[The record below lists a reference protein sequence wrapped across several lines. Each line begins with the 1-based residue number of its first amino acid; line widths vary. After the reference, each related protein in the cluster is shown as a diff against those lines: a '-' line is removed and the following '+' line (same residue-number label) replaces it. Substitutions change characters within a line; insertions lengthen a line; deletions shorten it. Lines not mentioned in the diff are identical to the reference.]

1 LPRAKTKN
9 EDRGTGRRRL
19 DPSARRAL
27 IDEAATK
34 VFAERGYEAATM
46 QEIARAAGVV
56 ASVIYDYYPSKQEL
70 YVKLL
75 EQHGRALIDKT
86 IHVPGGSGLR
96 IELQGRIDEFLRA
109 IEEEPFVWRLMFR
122 DPPGDAEVGA
132 AHARVQANA
141 SGAIAAVLATRAPD
155 EQSGSGELSAAATA
169 AVAEMIK
176 SSLGGL
182 AVWWWEHRE
191 VSREELVL
199 TATTLLW
206 AGLSRF
212 QGDADGR

>member
-1 LPRAKTKN
+1 MPRAKIKN
-9 EDRGTGRRRL
+9 EDRGKGRRRL

-27 IDEAATK
+27 IDKAATK

-46 QEIARAAGVV
+46 QEIAHAAGVV

-70 YVKLL
+70 YVELL

-86 IHVPGGSGLR
+86 IHVPEGSAPR
-96 IELQGRIDEFLRA
+96 TELQDRIDEFLRA
-109 IEEEPFVWRLMFR
+109 IEEAPFVWRLMFR

-141 SGAIAAVLATRAPD
+141 SGAIAAVLTTRAPGVR
-155 EQSGSGELSAAATA
+155 SGSGEQGTAATA
-169 AVAEMIK
+169 VVAEMIK

-191 VSREELVL
+191 IGREEL
-199 TATTLLW
+199 TSIATTLLW
-206 AGLSRF
+206 DGLGRF
-212 QGDADGR
+212 HSDADSR